1 MTHVKRKT
9 KKVQIKFK
17 TSILRS
23 SLCDYGNTYI
33 LVSGIMTIDKAGADN
48 NAKQLD
54 EKNKAVIIKNCAS
67 FTDCISKIN
76 ITHIKLWCQCIIHVN
91 TTISIRK
98 LQDVCDNITE
108 MIQMIMQYI
117 LKHSN
122 LRII

>member
-76 ITHIKLWCQCIIHVN
+76 ITHIKL
-91 TTISIRK
+91 
-98 LQDVCDNITE
+98 
-108 MIQMIMQYI
+108 
-117 LKHSN
+117 
-122 LRII
+122 